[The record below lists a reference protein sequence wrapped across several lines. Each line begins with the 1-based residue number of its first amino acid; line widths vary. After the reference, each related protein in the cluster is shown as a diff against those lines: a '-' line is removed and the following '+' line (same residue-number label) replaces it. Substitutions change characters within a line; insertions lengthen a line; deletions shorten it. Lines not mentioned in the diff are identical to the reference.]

1 MLVATD
7 VAARGIDIDDIGAV
21 IHYEPA
27 KDAKDYLHRSG
38 RTARAGRDGWAITF
52 AEYNQH
58 TQMRILQRALRLPYT
73 PPIEVF
79 SNNPNLRDL
88 TLFEA
93 DATI

>member
-27 KDAKDYLHRSG
+27 KDG
-38 RTARAGRDGWAITF
+38 RTTSTVPVARRGPGATAGRSRSSSTTSTPRCESCSARCACRT
-52 AEYNQH
+52 E
-58 TQMRILQRALRLPYT
+58 

-88 TLFEA
+88 ASFGA
-93 DATI
+93 DVTT